1 MPIDREIGHVT
12 TRNLANYS
20 QPSYATTYVTNFSA
34 PYATSEIHNSVP
46 HLHNGYS
53 RISGNS
59 VGAHV
64 PSSSVA
70 VACGTGD
77 WKENLAAEFKMLNA
91 LHLELQQRPHDT
103 ALVQAYE
110 AYKKR
115 REEEREAYKMK
126 FYPSQLQNF
135 GNTSLPKATESAGG
149 NPIQV
154 GQRLRKNTWPVQTE
168 ISQI

>member
-1 MPIDREIGHVT
+1 M
-12 TRNLANYS
+12 
-20 QPSYATTYVTNFSA
+20 
-34 PYATSEIHNSVP
+34 
-46 HLHNGYS
+46 
-53 RISGNS
+53 
-59 VGAHV
+59 

-91 LHLELQQRPHDT
+91 LHLELQQRPHDP

-135 GNTSLPKATESAGG
+135 GNTSLPKETKS
-149 NPIQV
+149 V
-154 GQRLRKNTWPVQTE
+154 RGQSCPADDSTSEFTTPTFEELPKEYHQAYEVLKKKRAEEFEVLKKKLEEENMQEFHAKLEKDLQYVKSLPPCNNNVEPSTTTRQE
-168 ISQI
+168 